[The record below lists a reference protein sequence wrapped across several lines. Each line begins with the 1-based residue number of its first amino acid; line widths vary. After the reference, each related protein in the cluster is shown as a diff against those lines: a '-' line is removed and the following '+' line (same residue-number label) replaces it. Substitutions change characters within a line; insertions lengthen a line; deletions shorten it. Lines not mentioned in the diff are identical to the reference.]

1 MRIANE
7 LAGFSLS
14 EADTLRRAMGK
25 KKKKLMARFSDQFI
39 EGSQKNEVS
48 IKVAKEIYDLIEK
61 FAGYGFNKSHSAAY
75 AVLSYQTAY
84 LKANYPAEFMAAVMT
99 CEMNNTDKIVENLE
113 ECRRM
118 NIEFKAPDINTS
130 EKEFTVVDNKIWYG
144 LEAVKGLG
152 G

>member
-1 MRIANE
+1 MVDDYVKVKHGQQEWKPIHPLLSPILAETNGVILYQEQVMRIANE

-25 KKKKLMARFSDQFI
+25 KKMKLMAEFSDQFI
-39 EGSQKNEVS
+39 EGSQKNDVS
-48 IKVAKEIYDLIEK
+48 IKGAKEIYDLIEK

-99 CEMNNTDKIVENLE
+99 CETNNTD
-113 ECRRM
+113 
-118 NIEFKAPDINTS
+118 
-130 EKEFTVVDNKIWYG
+130 
-144 LEAVKGLG
+144 
-152 G
+152 